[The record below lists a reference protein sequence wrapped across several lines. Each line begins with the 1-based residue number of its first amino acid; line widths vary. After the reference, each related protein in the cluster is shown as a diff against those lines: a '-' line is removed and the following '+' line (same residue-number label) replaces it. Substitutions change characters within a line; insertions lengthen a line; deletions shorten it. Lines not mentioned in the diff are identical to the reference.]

1 MPISPPPRI
10 ALLPP
15 VLRNQIAAGEVV
27 ERPASVLKELVE
39 NSLDAGATSIEVTIE
54 DGGQRLLAVR
64 DNGRGMP
71 AEDLRLAV
79 TRHATSKLTC
89 FEDLLHVASYGF
101 RGEALPSILSVSCV
115 RVESAQEQGNGAFLE
130 ASFGV
135 VAGEGPAVLNQG
147 TLVEVRDLF
156 ANVPARLKFLK
167 TPATELK
174 RCQEVLLRLALARPH
189 VRFALYAGGREMMV
203 LPADAGLAARLAQ
216 VWPPTVL
223 EGLVP
228 VEGTRNDVRVFGLA
242 SLPHSYQARGDRILL
257 YVNGRPVQDKLLLRA
272 VREAYKGRLTS
283 REYPQ
288 AALFVELDPAE
299 VDVNVHPAKSE
310 VRFRDERQIFSAT
323 LRALE
328 SAMQEAA
335 PVFVGE
341 TTQASPFP
349 PLYSETPR
357 QTSHTE
363 NHQNATEHTGGQPGE
378 HPTTSHPKGFWGTM
392 DSPRLMEF
400 PQRTAPPAEDAFLDQ
415 GNEEDTGHDPD
426 VSMST
431 SSPDLSGLP
440 LSELPLSELHRNTPV
455 YAGPGYARM
464 AAAEAQ
470 AVAYAP
476 AQFLPGLP
484 QQADAANSGGIADP
498 GTQGLGVQTPAPG
511 FPITVGNMVCLGQFA
526 KTYLILLV
534 GAELVLLDQHAAHE
548 LVLLH
553 AIHTPEGN
561 GECHL
566 LAMAECLP
574 LHPAEQARFDEKQA
588 DLQRFGFSFAPET
601 DAQLCVTGIP
611 ACLKRGE
618 AFTFLRAVLA
628 DTVENMEHRFH
639 TLACHSA
646 IKAGDALTA
655 DEAATLLR
663 QWAALESPLF
673 CPHGRPIVLRFSAA
687 ELDKMFKRRG
697 GEGGIGLFEERGA
710 GSCGASAAP
719 ACCFL
724 FCLPLRLGR
733 RGPCAAPLP
742 KRSRRIKRKEKWC
755 GACAARTQAER
766 QAKQKAPWYSRGLCI
781 NEGMCLAY
789 RRAITLTRLG
799 NFELVA
805 TVFSPHSFAGAFHCR
820 VQLTK
825 AYHFKLAWAY
835 AQVHQEVVSS
845 AGAAFT
851 QGKVIFFSAA
861 FVGVAFNQHTQ

>member
-1 MPISPPPRI
+1 MPVFSPPRI

-115 RVESAQEQGNGAFLE
+115 RVESAQEQANGAFLE

-167 TPATELK
+167 TPGTELK

-189 VRFALYAGGREMMV
+189 VRFSLYAGGREVMV
-203 LPADAGLAARLAQ
+203 LPADAGLVARLAQ

-323 LRALE
+323 LRALQN
-328 SAMQEAA
+328 AMQEAA

-341 TTQASPFP
+341 NPQADPFP
-349 PLYSETPR
+349 PLYSGTAPHAQTP
-357 QTSHTE
+357 QEGTE
-363 NHQNATEHTGGQPGE
+363 QLGGLLDGQRGGLQEEHALA
-378 HPTTSHPKGFWGTM
+378 SSPKGFWGSL

-400 PQRTAPPAEDAFLDQ
+400 PQRNVPPVEEAQE
-415 GNEEDTGHDPD
+415 NEEDAGDVGKASSFTQHTEHTQPWQAQPD
-426 VSMST
+426 
-431 SSPDLSGLP
+431 
-440 LSELPLSELHRNTPV
+440 HNAQRNAALGGFG
-455 YAGPGYARM
+455 AGNAHL

-470 AVAYAP
+470 AVAYGP
-476 AQFLPGLP
+476 ARFLPGMP
-484 QQADAANSGGIADP
+484 PVPHCMGASGAGEGAEAGNQGII
-498 GTQGLGVQTPAPG
+498 TQGFGPEGMGVQAPAPG

-534 GAELVLLDQHAAHE
+534 GAELALLDQHAAHE

-553 AIHTPEGN
+553 AMHTPQGH
-561 GECHL
+561 GECRL
-566 LAMAECLP
+566 LAMAEYLP
-574 LHPAEQARFDEKQA
+574 LHPAEQARFAEKEA
-588 DLQRFGFSFAPET
+588 DLQRFGFSFAPEA

-611 ACLKRGE
+611 GCLQRGE
-618 AFTFLRAVLA
+618 ALTFLRAVLA

-646 IKAGDALTA
+646 IKAGDALAA

-673 CPHGRPIVLRFSAA
+673 CPHGRPIVLRFTAA
-687 ELDKMFKRRG
+687 ELDKMFKRR
-697 GEGGIGLFEERGA
+697 
-710 GSCGASAAP
+710 
-719 ACCFL
+719 
-724 FCLPLRLGR
+724 
-733 RGPCAAPLP
+733 
-742 KRSRRIKRKEKWC
+742 
-755 GACAARTQAER
+755 
-766 QAKQKAPWYSRGLCI
+766 
-781 NEGMCLAY
+781 
-789 RRAITLTRLG
+789 
-799 NFELVA
+799 
-805 TVFSPHSFAGAFHCR
+805 
-820 VQLTK
+820 
-825 AYHFKLAWAY
+825 
-835 AQVHQEVVSS
+835 
-845 AGAAFT
+845 
-851 QGKVIFFSAA
+851 
-861 FVGVAFNQHTQ
+861 VG

>member
-1 MPISPPPRI
+1 MPISSPPRI

-167 TPATELK
+167 TPGTELK

-189 VRFALYAGGREMMV
+189 VRFALYAGGREVMV

-228 VEGTRNDVRVFGLA
+228 VDGTRHDVRVFGLA

-323 LRALE
+323 LRALQ

-341 TTQASPFP
+341 SGQADPFP
-349 PLYSETPR
+349 PLYSGTAAHAETPEG
-357 QTSHTE
+357 TE
-363 NHQNATEHTGGQPGE
+363 QQGGQREE
-378 HPTTSHPKGFWGTM
+378 HALASSPKGFWGTL

-400 PQRTAPPAEDAFLDQ
+400 PPRSAPLVEEAQEDEGDADNFEASSYAPQSPQQGQWQAQPTPAFAGLNAQHSAALGGFGA
-415 GNEEDTGHDPD
+415 GNTH
-426 VSMST
+426 
-431 SSPDLSGLP
+431 L
-440 LSELPLSELHRNTPV
+440 
-455 YAGPGYARM
+455 

-470 AVAYAP
+470 AVAYGP
-476 AQFLPGLP
+476 DRFLPGMP
-484 QQADAANSGGIADP
+484 TVPPIMGASSAGQRAEAGNYGIA
-498 GTQGLGVQTPAPG
+498 TQGLATQGFGPEGMGTQAPAPG

-534 GAELVLLDQHAAHE
+534 GAELALLDQHAAHE

-553 AIHTPEGN
+553 AIHTPQGQ
-561 GECHL
+561 GECRL
-566 LAMAECLP
+566 LAMAEYLP
-574 LHPAEQARFDEKQA
+574 LHPAEQARLAEKEA
-588 DLQRFGFSFAPET
+588 DLQRFGFSFAPEAE
-601 DAQLCVTGIP
+601 AQLGVTGIP
-611 ACLKRGE
+611 GCLQRGE
-618 AFTFLRAVLA
+618 ALTFLRAVLA
-628 DTVENMEHRFH
+628 DTVEDMEHRFH

-687 ELDKMFKRRG
+687 ELDKMFKRR
-697 GEGGIGLFEERGA
+697 
-710 GSCGASAAP
+710 
-719 ACCFL
+719 
-724 FCLPLRLGR
+724 
-733 RGPCAAPLP
+733 
-742 KRSRRIKRKEKWC
+742 
-755 GACAARTQAER
+755 
-766 QAKQKAPWYSRGLCI
+766 
-781 NEGMCLAY
+781 
-789 RRAITLTRLG
+789 
-799 NFELVA
+799 
-805 TVFSPHSFAGAFHCR
+805 
-820 VQLTK
+820 
-825 AYHFKLAWAY
+825 
-835 AQVHQEVVSS
+835 
-845 AGAAFT
+845 
-851 QGKVIFFSAA
+851 
-861 FVGVAFNQHTQ
+861 VG

>member
-1 MPISPPPRI
+1 MPASSPPRI

-167 TPATELK
+167 TPGTELK

-189 VRFALYAGGREMMV
+189 VRFALYAGGRELMV

-242 SLPHSYQARGDRILL
+242 SLPHSYQARGDRIFL

-335 PVFVGE
+335 PVFIGE
-341 TTQASPFP
+341 NTHAAPFP
-349 PLYSETPR
+349 PLYTETAPHS
-357 QTSHTE
+357 SHAETTLE
-363 NHQNATEHTGGQPGE
+363 PAGQKGEHTQANN
-378 HPTTSHPKGFWGTM
+378 PKGFWGTL
-392 DSPRLMEF
+392 DSPRLVQY
-400 PQRTAPPAEDAFLDQ
+400 PQHTAPQGQDAVGEEGFEAEQ
-415 GNEEDTGHDPD
+415 EDTSYFTQKPEHGQQWQAQQAEA
-426 VSMST
+426 
-431 SSPDLSGLP
+431 SP
-440 LSELPLSELHRNTPV
+440 ELNTRRN
-455 YAGPGYARM
+455 AGPGSIGASYDGTGNFGVAHARM

-484 QQADAANSGGIADP
+484 PMPEQTDAFCTGGGVATGMP
-498 GTQGLGVQTPAPG
+498 GFGVQTPAPG

-534 GAELVLLDQHAAHE
+534 GAELALLDQHAAHE

-561 GECHL
+561 GECRL
-566 LAMAECLP
+566 LAMAESLP
-574 LHPAEQARFDEKQA
+574 LHPAEQARFAEKEA
-588 DLQRFGFSFAPET
+588 DLHRFGFSFTPQT
-601 DAQLCVTGIP
+601 DAQLYVTGIP

-618 AFTFLRAVLA
+618 ALTFLRAVLA

-687 ELDKMFKRRG
+687 ELDKMFKRR
-697 GEGGIGLFEERGA
+697 
-710 GSCGASAAP
+710 
-719 ACCFL
+719 
-724 FCLPLRLGR
+724 
-733 RGPCAAPLP
+733 
-742 KRSRRIKRKEKWC
+742 
-755 GACAARTQAER
+755 
-766 QAKQKAPWYSRGLCI
+766 
-781 NEGMCLAY
+781 
-789 RRAITLTRLG
+789 
-799 NFELVA
+799 
-805 TVFSPHSFAGAFHCR
+805 
-820 VQLTK
+820 
-825 AYHFKLAWAY
+825 
-835 AQVHQEVVSS
+835 
-845 AGAAFT
+845 
-851 QGKVIFFSAA
+851 
-861 FVGVAFNQHTQ
+861 VG